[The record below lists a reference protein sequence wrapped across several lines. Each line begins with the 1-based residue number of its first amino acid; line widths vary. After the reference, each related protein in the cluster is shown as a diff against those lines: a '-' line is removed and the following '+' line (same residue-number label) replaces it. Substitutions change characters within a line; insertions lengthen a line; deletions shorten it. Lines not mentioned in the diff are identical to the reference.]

1 MSRTLECRLMKLSGE
16 FLYQELSRISLQL
29 KPRALLKTH
38 GHLNS
43 AEKPLP
49 KTHTAI
55 LQTASTFI
63 LHFYMLPRQFHSRLP
78 LKILPN
84 TIEMHS
90 IPVPRIIEIGNI
102 RISKRL
108 INEGKSTEVCVYLLF
123 IDNFKKFVYQ
133 QYIIKVKILN
143 FSIIFF
149 SKHRNFSQSLF

>member
-55 LQTASTFI
+55 LQTASNMYIAFLYVI
-63 LHFYMLPRQFHSRLP
+63 F
-78 LKILPN
+78 
-84 TIEMHS
+84 TISLTATLENSPHDRN
-90 IPVPRIIEIGNI
+90 PVARIIGNYGNV

-108 INEGKSTEVCVYLLF
+108 VNEGKRRGSLF
-123 IDNFKKFVYQ
+123 IYQ
-133 QYIIKVKILN
+133 YY
-143 FSIIFF
+143 
-149 SKHRNFSQSLF
+149 

>member
-55 LQTASTFI
+55 LQTASNMYIAFLYVI
-63 LHFYMLPRQFHSRLP
+63 S
-78 LKILPN
+78 
-84 TIEMHS
+84 TISLTATLENSPHDRNS
-90 IPVPRIIEIGNI
+90 TPVARIIRNYGNV

-108 INEGKSTEVCVYLLF
+108 VNEGKRRGSLF
-123 IDNFKKFVYQ
+123 IYQ
-133 QYIIKVKILN
+133 YY
-143 FSIIFF
+143 
-149 SKHRNFSQSLF
+149 

>member
-55 LQTASTFI
+55 LQTASNMYIAFLYVI
-63 LHFYMLPRQFHSRLP
+63 S
-78 LKILPN
+78 
-84 TIEMHS
+84 TISLTATLENSPHDRNS
-90 IPVPRIIEIGNI
+90 TPVARIIGNYGNV

-108 INEGKSTEVCVYLLF
+108 VNEGKRRESLF
-123 IDNFKKFVYQ
+123 IYQ
-133 QYIIKVKILN
+133 YY
-143 FSIIFF
+143 
-149 SKHRNFSQSLF
+149 